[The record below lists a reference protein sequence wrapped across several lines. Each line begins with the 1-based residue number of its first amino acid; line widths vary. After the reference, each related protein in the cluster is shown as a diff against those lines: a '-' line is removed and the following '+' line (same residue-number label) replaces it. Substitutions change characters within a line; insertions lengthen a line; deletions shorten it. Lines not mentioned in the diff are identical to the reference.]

1 MVIMLTV
8 LTYQSI
14 ADLYSCHKLL
24 FMFLRQERL
33 ALLLLIGVTIAV
45 IASHL
50 ILSTVGKGPFSVPY
64 TAASE
69 DGELVVL
76 SGTIDHLR
84 VTRTGDHLLM
94 QVNNTSVFIPGTTA
108 QHLRLQNGNTVSLV
122 GIVQT
127 YEGTKEVVVQAPS
140 DISLLP

>member
-1 MVIMLTV
+1 
-8 LTYQSI
+8 
-14 ADLYSCHKLL
+14 
-24 FMFLRQERL
+24 MFLRQERL
-33 ALLLLIGVTIAV
+33 ALLLLIGVIIAV

-50 ILSTVGKGPFSVPY
+50 ILSTVGKRPLSVPF

-94 QVNNTSVFIPGTTA
+94 QVNNTSVFIPGTAA
-108 QHLRLQNGNTVSLV
+108 QHMRLQNGDRVSLV

-127 YEGTKEVVVQAPS
+127 YEGNKEIVVQAPS